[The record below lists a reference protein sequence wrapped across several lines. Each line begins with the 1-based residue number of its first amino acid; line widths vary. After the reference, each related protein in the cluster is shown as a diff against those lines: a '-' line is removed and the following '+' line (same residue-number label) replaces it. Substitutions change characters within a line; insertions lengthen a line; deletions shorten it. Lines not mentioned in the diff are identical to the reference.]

1 VTHAVVT
8 GAFSFTGR
16 AIAEELLR
24 RGESVRTLSRS
35 DPHDDPLRALVDVAP
50 LVFDP
55 STLRASLAGAE
66 TLYNTY
72 WVRFERD
79 GVTFSGA
86 VDDTIELFEAA
97 RDAGV
102 RRVVHISVSNAD
114 RADDLPYFAG
124 KHRVERW
131 LAASGIPHSIV
142 RPTLVFGPQDILI
155 NNLAWMLRRTP
166 LFLLP
171 GTGDYRVQPVSVGD
185 VARIAVETP
194 AGTVDAAGPE
204 TMSFATLVSSIGKAI
219 RARARIAGA
228 PRSVGLAVNSLLGR
242 LIGDVVVTADELE
255 GLSRSL
261 LVTDSEPQGT
271 ERFTDWLREQA
282 AGLGRSYA
290 SELRRNYGS
299 TTPSRG
305 RA

>member
-1 VTHAVVT
+1 MSVAVT

-24 RGESVRTLSRS
+24 RGESVRTLSRA
-35 DPHDDPLRALVDVAP
+35 DAPGDPLRARIDVAP
-50 LVFDP
+50 LAFDP
-55 STLRASLAGAE
+55 STLKASLAGVE

-72 WVRFERD
+72 WVRFERAD
-79 GVTFSGA
+79 VTFAKA
-86 VDDTIELFEAA
+86 VANTIRLFEAA

-102 RRVVHISVSNAD
+102 RRVVHISVSNAE

-124 KHRVERW
+124 KHRIEEW
-131 LAASGIPHSIV
+131 LAASGIEHAIV
-142 RPTLVFGPQDILI
+142 RPTLVFGPHDILI

-185 VARIAVETP
+185 VARVAVDAD

-204 TMSFATLVSSIGKAI
+204 TMSFATLVSTIGKAVG
-219 RARARIAGA
+219 ARARIAGA
-228 PRSVGLAVNSLLGR
+228 PRALGLVINSMLGR
-242 LIGDVVVTADELE
+242 LIGDVIVTDDELE

-261 LVTDSEPQGT
+261 LVTGSEPKGT
-271 ERFTDWLREQA
+271 ERFTDWLSEHA
-282 AGLGRSYA
+282 TTLGRSYA
-290 SELRRNYGS
+290 SELRRNY
-299 TTPSRG
+299 
-305 RA
+305 A